1 MTNFK
6 SVGTA
11 LVELGFKQKALRVYT
26 SKDFPIVHKKLS
38 PYWDADRFNFGRFLI
53 DCGALN
59 EKGAVI
65 AKNVRTEKT
74 KNGEPYT
81 TCDRT
86 RFEEAQNLLSW
97 YMSEMGYQKANLSRI
112 TDTLAE
118 QKHFDV
124 RPLTDEEQDIKSRVK
139 YYDEPF

>member
-1 MTNFK
+1 MARIQE
-6 SVGTA
+6 A
-11 LVELGFKQKALRVYT
+11 LVTLVFKNKPLRVYT
-26 SKDFPIVHKKLS
+26 SADFPLVHKKLL
-38 PYWDADRFNFGRFLI
+38 PYWEDNRFNFGRFLI
-53 DCGALN
+53 ECGALN

-86 RFEEAQNLLSW
+86 RFDEAQHMLSW
-97 YMSEMGYQKANLSRI
+97 YMTEMGYQKANLSRI

-124 RPLTDEEQDIKSRVK
+124 RPLTDEEADIKNRVK